1 MYTIINSNSLKDFN
15 TWSALFN
22 CLFEEEKQKVLST
35 PKDELIDFINN
46 KKRLLSEIG
55 IKFYKKTE
63 YFHGTYYKN
72 ISNELKHSL
81 GNNDLNIT
89 MDILSGAKKI
99 KELTESTLFRR
110 VATFILFIIKNF
122 NPEDELDKKIKE
134 LEEKINFLKSLKD

>member
-15 TWSALFN
+15 TWSASFH
-22 CLFEEEKQKVLST
+22 CLFDEEKKKVLST

-46 KKRLLSEIG
+46 KTKLLNDIG
-55 IKFYKKTE
+55 IIFTRYTD
-63 YFHGTYYKN
+63 YGTYYKN

-81 GNNDLNIT
+81 SGSDLNIT

-99 KELTESTLFRR
+99 EELTESTLFNK
-110 VATFILFIIKNF
+110 VASFILFIIKNF
-122 NPEDELDKKIKE
+122 NPKYELDKKIKE

>member
-1 MYTIINSNSLKDFN
+1 MYTIINSSSLSNFN
-15 TWSALFN
+15 TWSASFH

-46 KKRLLSEIG
+46 KKKLLSELG
-55 IKFYKKTE
+55 IKFTIYTD
-63 YFHGTYYKN
+63 YRTYHKN
-72 ISNELKHSL
+72 ISNDLKHSL
-81 GNNDLNIT
+81 SNPELNTT

-99 KELTESTLFRR
+99 EELTELTLFNR

>member
-15 TWSALFN
+15 TWSASFH
-22 CLFEEEKQKVLST
+22 CLFDEEKQKVLST

-46 KKRLLSEIG
+46 KTKLLSEIG

-63 YFHGTYYKN
+63 YFYGTYYKN
-72 ISNELKHSL
+72 ISNELSSSL
-81 GNNDLNIT
+81 SGKDLNTT

-99 KELTESTLFRR
+99 EELTESTLFNK

>member
-1 MYTIINSNSLKDFN
+1 MYTIINSNSLSNFN
-15 TWSALFN
+15 TWSASFH

-35 PKDELIDFINN
+35 PKDELINFINN
-46 KKRLLSEIG
+46 KTRLLNEIG
-55 IKFYKKTE
+55 ITFTRYTD
-63 YFHGTYYKN
+63 YGTYYKN

-81 GNNDLNIT
+81 NNHDLNIT

-99 KELTESTLFRR
+99 EKLTESTLFRR

>member
-1 MYTIINSNSLKDFN
+1 MYTIVNSSSLSNFN
-15 TWSALFN
+15 NWSASFH

-35 PKDELIDFINN
+35 PKDELINFINN
-46 KKRLLSEIG
+46 KTRLLNEIG
-55 IKFYKKTE
+55 ITFTRYTD
-63 YFHGTYYKN
+63 YGTYYKN

-81 GNNDLNIT
+81 NNHDLNIT

-99 KELTESTLFRR
+99 EKLTESTLFRR

>member
-15 TWSALFN
+15 TWSVSFY
-22 CLFEEEKQKVLST
+22 CLFKEEKQKVLST
-35 PKDELIDFINN
+35 PKDELIDFISN
-46 KKRLLSEIG
+46 KTKLLNEVG
-55 IKFYKKTE
+55 ITFTRYTD
-63 YFHGTYYKN
+63 YYGTHYKN

-81 GNNDLNIT
+81 GYHDLNIT

-99 KELTESTLFRR
+99 EELIESTLFRR

>member
-1 MYTIINSNSLKDFN
+1 MYTITNSNSLKDFN
-15 TWSALFN
+15 TWSASFH

-46 KKRLLSEIG
+46 KTKLLNEIG
-55 IKFYKKTE
+55 IKFTRYTD
-63 YFHGTYYKN
+63 YGTYYKN
-72 ISNELKHSL
+72 ISNDLRNSL
-81 GNNDLNIT
+81 NGTDLNIT

-99 KELTESTLFRR
+99 EELTESTLFRR